1 MELNNI
7 YEFFSSKT
15 RELTEQWYDRL
26 DKTGSR
32 GVYSSDEKDTI
43 AAIKE
48 QNHEFHQLFIEVFQ
62 RDRSTFMNNLENWI
76 IKIAHDEAHGHTP
89 IHEII
94 REFHITQLQYQEL
107 LNEYFKLNKSQYS
120 LDEIFSLNKLITDM
134 MGKVIEWY
142 TKEYNQNAER
152 KLVAQQELI
161 FELSTPVIALDNH
174 IALLPLVGEIDTN
187 RARILLEKTLEDC
200 AHLDIDHL
208 LLDLSGVVVI
218 DTMVA
223 HQIFHLVEALS
234 IIGVKTHLSGIRP
247 EVAQTAIQ
255 LGLNFHDISINSS
268 LSKAIKVVNI

>member
-7 YEFFSSKT
+7 YDFFNSKT
-15 RELTEQWYDRL
+15 RELTEQWYNKL

-32 GVYSSDEKDTI
+32 GVYSSDSEDTI
-43 AAIKE
+43 AAVKE
-48 QNHEFHQLFIEVFQ
+48 QNHEFHQLFIEIF
-62 RDRSTFMNNLENWI
+62 RCDEGEFMDNLESWI

-94 REFHITQLQYQEL
+94 REFHETQLQYQKL

-120 LDEIFSLNKLITDM
+120 LDEIFNLNNLITDT

-142 TKEYNQNAER
+142 TKEYNDNAER
-152 KLVAQQELI
+152 KLVAQQKLI
-161 FELSTPVIALDNH
+161 VELSTPVIALDNH

-200 AHLDIDHL
+200 ASLNIDHL

-223 HQIFHLVEALS
+223 HQIFQLIESLS
-234 IIGVKTHLSGIRP
+234 LIGVKTHLSGIRP
-247 EVAQTAIQ
+247 EIAQTAIQ
-255 LGLNFHDISINSS
+255 LGLNFNEISINSS